1 MASVPNYADEE
12 VKRLLEEASID
23 DLYAELSASLPGH
36 EGFGTNAIAKGKAA
50 YRNLLTRLR
59 RDLCPHLR
67 DPKIRCL
74 IDSANSSDA
83 ISLVAVLASLIA
95 SLGVALNST
104 LVAILL
110 VRLGVRTL
118 CPNL

>member
-1 MASVPNYADEE
+1 MATPPNYSDEE
-12 VKRLLEEASID
+12 VKRLLEDASMD
-23 DLYAELSASLPGH
+23 DLYGGLSASLPGH
-36 EGFGTNAIAKGKAA
+36 EGFGTNAVAKGKAA
-50 YRNLLTRLR
+50 YKNLLTRLR
-59 RDLCPHLR
+59 RDLCPNLH
-67 DPKIRCL
+67 DPKIRRL
-74 IDSANSSDA
+74 IDSPNSSDA

-104 LVAILL
+104 LVAVLL